1 MTKKMLQTTLLV
13 YVLLTVSWA
22 SDDSLENT
30 GWIRFTVKEICN
42 DWAKLQWEP
51 VLEKFSISQRP
62 PRFTSCEISYMNLHT
77 QEARLVMVV
86 PDSKV
91 NWLKLGKL
99 EESTHYM
106 ASMTCNNT
114 FTSATIHF
122 VTGFPCRGEVE
133 TEASLNTTEVSR
145 KPVQLSKASGGIS
158 VTDTVLGLLFGLCG
172 ATIVTC
178 AAYYYWKKRRHR
190 QRILLIFR
198 QSQSDPFLA
207 LHGPADQMTIIGL

>member
-1 MTKKMLQTTLLV
+1 M
-13 YVLLTVSWA
+13 LLTVSWA

-122 VTGFPCRGEVE
+122 VTGMLQYYLQVW
-133 TEASLNTTEVSR
+133 NTVFE
-145 KPVQLSKASGGIS
+145 I
-158 VTDTVLGLLFGLCG
+158 
-172 ATIVTC
+172 
-178 AAYYYWKKRRHR
+178 KK
-190 QRILLIFR
+190 IFR
-198 QSQSDPFLA
+198 NIKAVYCICINSIKYMYL
-207 LHGPADQMTIIGL
+207 